1 MGSAEVLAH
10 SSQFWLIGHEK
21 GQATTRG
28 RGERNLS
35 PAAVAEARKSE
46 AVPKADMSSAAD
58 WVAVQTAAS
67 AAALAEARKGQA
79 GPTAMVASVASSH
92 AAEQAA
98 TGPGIG

>member
-1 MGSAEVLAH
+1 MR
-10 SSQFWLIGHEK
+10 
-21 GQATTRG
+21 RG
-28 RGERNLS
+28 KQPPAAAGTETPS
-35 PAAVAEARKSE
+35 PAALAEARKSE
-46 AVPKADMSSAAD
+46 AVPEAVVSSAAD